1 MSNRWAPPASNQV
14 AGRLGV
20 GANLPLS
27 CVGVGVGGLLPPAR
41 LEPSKSL
48 QMYLHPPVRVRSPP
62 AASASGFECASARP
76 PLTVAATP
84 LQVRGV
90 WGTRARAWPVR
101 SARQR
106 PERDGPGQ
114 PVACPWPACRAVRNQ
129 DGTVV
134 R

>member
-1 MSNRWAPPASNQV
+1 MSNCWASPASTQV

-20 GANLPLS
+20 VANLPLS
-27 CVGVGVGGLLPPAR
+27 CAGVGVGGLLPPAR
-41 LEPSKSL
+41 LEPSKLL

-62 AASASGFECASARP
+62 AASASGVERASARP
-76 PLTVAATP
+76 PLSVAAIP
-84 LQVRGV
+84 LPVGGV

-114 PVACPWPACRAVRNQ
+114 PVACPWPACRAERNR
-129 DGTVV
+129 DGTAV